1 MDMLIYCDMR
11 ACMHACFSVC
21 TLGMKNNIEKLIHG
35 LIPYK
40 VLNSWCIVDLNK
52 DEVFAMYGQ
61 QKDSF
66 FLSRR
71 LTNASRL
78 AMCI

>member
-1 MDMLIYCDMR
+1 M
-11 ACMHACFSVC
+11 
-21 TLGMKNNIEKLIHG
+21 
-35 LIPYK
+35 IPYK

-52 DEVFAMYGQ
+52 YEVSAMYGQ

-71 LTNASRL
+71 LTNASLL
-78 AMCI
+78 AMPI